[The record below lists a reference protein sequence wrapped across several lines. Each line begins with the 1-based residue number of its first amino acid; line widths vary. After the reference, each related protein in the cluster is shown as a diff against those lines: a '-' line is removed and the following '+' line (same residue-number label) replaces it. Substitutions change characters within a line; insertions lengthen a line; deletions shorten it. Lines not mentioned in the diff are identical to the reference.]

1 MQFTV
6 IDEIKNLLTTTSLI
20 LDRINSTGRPP
31 IDGQRQLLAGPESV
45 APAGVLGLHDPPLRV
60 SPGAQVDGAVLLV
73 AQISKSVQPSLVCA
87 VLGVVV
93 VDEPQIILE
102 DLEPP
107 LMLSQV
113 VVGFPVLGQ
122 PRVVDAHHL
131 GVAPPGWLVV
141 AVVVADDGHI
151 GGR

>member
-1 MQFTV
+1 M
-6 IDEIKNLLTTTSLI
+6 LTTTSLI

-45 APAGVLGLHDPPLRV
+45 AAAGVLGLHDPPLRV

-93 VDEPQIILE
+93 VDEP
-102 DLEPP
+102 
-107 LMLSQV
+107 
-113 VVGFPVLGQ
+113 
-122 PRVVDAHHL
+122 
-131 GVAPPGWLVV
+131 
-141 AVVVADDGHI
+141 
-151 GGR
+151 